1 MGQVTSIPLFLENNF
16 DIKSSKNGLSE
27 ITTCLVPNLQ
37 KNDQIDITAISMLDH
52 PIISDDENQF
62 VKIVIKLLKDSDE
75 NLKLSKLDKSIE
87 LLQLATKF
95 GSVNAATRLAYYFLA
110 LKFINNIPSSSWD
123 LQTLLELMVGI
134 TFLYENYLSY
144 QKDQGLWNYGIRTI
158 TQIDL
163 TLNDAKFSKFLF
175 HQDNEIRKAIRIN
188 ILFCIALSHE
198 LDENYRSALKTY
210 KEIEIIGKCGDNL
223 TGKLIKKA
231 RTNYRLLEKKV
242 PIIDPVCC
250 ECDYSAN
257 DLKEIWKLLV

>member
-95 GSVNAATRLAYYFLA
+95 GS
-110 LKFINNIPSSSWD
+110 
-123 LQTLLELMVGI
+123 G
-134 TFLYENYLSY
+134 
-144 QKDQGLWNYGIRTI
+144 
-158 TQIDL
+158 
-163 TLNDAKFSKFLF
+163 
-175 HQDNEIRKAIRIN
+175 
-188 ILFCIALSHE
+188 
-198 LDENYRSALKTY
+198 
-210 KEIEIIGKCGDNL
+210 
-223 TGKLIKKA
+223 
-231 RTNYRLLEKKV
+231 
-242 PIIDPVCC
+242 
-250 ECDYSAN
+250 
-257 DLKEIWKLLV
+257 